1 MAPLDRPLLNKSVQP
16 VAAPHI
22 TLRRARRDD
31 IPAIDAMHALSVQ
44 ALGAADYGP
53 AEIELFLWHLGT
65 YDPSLIDDGT
75 YFVLE
80 HEGCV
85 VGSGGWSQR
94 LPHAPVP
101 AASQPEPAPGAG
113 ERKGEPF
120 SLSSHS
126 GKIRSIFVHPG
137 YARLGLGSRLV
148 RHAEA
153 EAVAAG
159 HRLLELWSS
168 LTGVPLYR
176 KLGYQNLA
184 PMAIPCA
191 GGAGLPAVHMARLVP
206 APAMNATAA

>member
-1 MAPLDRPLLNKSVQP
+1 MAPLDKTVQP
-16 VAAPHI
+16 AAAPDI

-53 AEIELFLWHLGT
+53 AEIELFLWRLGT

-85 VGSGGWSQR
+85 VGSGGWSER
-94 LPHAPVP
+94 LPHAQVA
-101 AASQPEPAPGAG
+101 AASQPEQAPGAG
-113 ERKGEPF
+113 GRKGEPF
-120 SLSSHS
+120 SLSPHS
-126 GKIRSIFVHPG
+126 AKIRSIFVHPG

-153 EAVAAG
+153 EAAAAG
-159 HRLLELWSS
+159 HCLLELWSS

-176 KLGYQNLA
+176 KLGYQDLA

-191 GGAGLPAVHMARLVP
+191 GGAGLPAVHMAKLVP
-206 APAMNATAA
+206 AGAATAV